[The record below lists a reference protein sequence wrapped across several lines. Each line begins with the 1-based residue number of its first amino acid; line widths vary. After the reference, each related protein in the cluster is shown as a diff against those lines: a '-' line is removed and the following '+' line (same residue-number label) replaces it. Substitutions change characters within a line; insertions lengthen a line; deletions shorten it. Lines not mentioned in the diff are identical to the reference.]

1 VIDHPK
7 ELGLHFF
14 SISIQEFIYVC
25 MPFFW
30 DLETSDKLLLLGTQT
45 RGSFFFFFFLCASLM
60 SRLVLDIMLL
70 QKPDVIGILLIL
82 IYLLCQ
88 KNLTGKSIQ
97 DLK

>member
-1 VIDHPK
+1 M
-7 ELGLHFF
+7 FT
-14 SISIQEFIYVC
+14 Y
-25 MPFFW
+25 PFFFRPRNIRQI
-30 DLETSDKLLLLGTQT
+30 TSLRNTNKRLL
-45 RGSFFFFFFLCASLM
+45 FFLFLFVCIPDVSTC
-60 SRLVLDIMLL
+60 SYIMLL